1 MKITFGS
8 ASITSTA
15 LLLLIVRKKK
25 DKESYF
31 PLYDYAESGA
41 QAVAQ

>member
-1 MKITFGS
+1 MKITFRS
-8 ASITSTA
+8 AAITSTT
-15 LLLLIVRKKK
+15 LLLLIVGKKK

-31 PLYDYAESGA
+31 PLYDNAESGA